1 MVKKNIYT
9 NNELKR
15 NFILKKNQDKSYIN
29 LVKSQEIIDLADNQI
44 NSSLD
49 ILNNLTKKKY
59 TYNTI
64 LNIDSEV
71 KNPNYEVKN
80 VKCEKSIEEIYEQYT
95 NEYGYEEV
103 GLEDILTSEEFDIAD
118 ERLEEIELEFS
129 KLTKLNSVD
138 MKFLMLATALQTT
151 KSLTFP
157 YVAKK
162 YGYGEYINKE
172 DRLDHDDV
180 SIKKEQKESKDK
192 FRDKHQQ
199 NHENGNWIN
208 MIYQTPPYDIT
219 KGSADLGINM
229 GGRYHRQPTL
239 GHDPILGFI
248 FGTANI
254 LTDTIT
260 FTNFSTN
267 IVERAPKMKITN
279 KTLNLYELANKS
291 YDVIKEDYFNLPA
304 ALFAQYMHLKSD
316 INTKLGLPVP
326 IISII
331 NNNYSSELYRKGY
344 DALCFKRDVGIVG
357 VSFSVSQFIDM
368 IIGILHSFYRQDNE
382 DIGLYEV
389 KTRKI
394 LLYSNLIATT
404 SSVIATVILKN
415 PKIFDIGS
423 GISTLTR
430 LFTDIRFILRIKQ
443 EFISMRIEEE
453 LQEELDKI
461 DSLLNKL

>member
-1 MVKKNIYT
+1 MGKKNIYT

-15 NFILKKNQDKSYIN
+15 NFILKKNQDKSCIE
-29 LVKSQEIIDLADNQI
+29 LEKSQEIIDFADNQI

-71 KNPNYEVKN
+71 KKSNCKVKN
-80 VKCEKSIEEIYEQYT
+80 VKGEKSIEEIYEKYT
-95 NEYGYEEV
+95 SEYGYEEV
-103 GLEDILTSEEFDIAD
+103 GLEDVLTAEEFDIAD

-129 KLTKLNSVD
+129 KLTKLSSVD

-199 NHENGNWIN
+199 NHE
-208 MIYQTPPYDIT
+208 

-267 IVERAPKMKITN
+267 IVERTPKMKITN
-279 KTLNLYELANKS
+279 KTLNLYELANQS

-357 VSFSVSQFIDM
+357 VSFSISQFIDM

-423 GISTLTR
+423 EISTLTR

>member
-1 MVKKNIYT
+1 MYT
-9 NNELKR
+9 NDELKR
-15 NFILKKNQDKSYIN
+15 NFILKKNQDVSNADLKKSREILN
-29 LVKSQEIIDLADNQI
+29 LTDAQIKTSLNLLEKSTGKKYNVDSISIVEF
-44 NSSLD
+44 SED
-49 ILNNLTKKKY
+49 ILENKDINK
-59 TYNTI
+59 
-64 LNIDSEV
+64 
-71 KNPNYEVKN
+71 KN
-80 VKCEKSIEEIYEQYT
+80 VKSIEQIFENYEG
-95 NEYGYEEV
+95 EFGYEEV
-103 GLEDILTSEEFDIAD
+103 RLEDILTAEEFDIAD
-118 ERLEEIELEFS
+118 EKLEEIEREFS

-138 MKFLMLATALQTT
+138 IKFLMLATALQTT

-267 IVERAPKMKITN
+267 IVERTPKMKITN

-357 VSFSVSQFIDM
+357 VSFSISQFIDM
-368 IIGILHSFYRQDNE
+368 IIGILHSFYRQDNGN
-382 DIGLYEV
+382 IGLYEV

-404 SSVIATVILKN
+404 SSVIASTILKN

-453 LQEELDKI
+453 LQEELEKI
-461 DSLLNKL
+461 DSLYNQL

>member
-1 MVKKNIYT
+1 MYT
-9 NNELKR
+9 NDELKR
-15 NFILKKNQDKSYIN
+15 NFILKKNQDVSNADLKKSREILN
-29 LVKSQEIIDLADNQI
+29 LTDAQIKTSLNLLEKSTGKKYNVDSISIEEF
-44 NSSLD
+44 SED
-49 ILNNLTKKKY
+49 ILENKDINK
-59 TYNTI
+59 
-64 LNIDSEV
+64 
-71 KNPNYEVKN
+71 KN
-80 VKCEKSIEEIYEQYT
+80 VKSIEQIFENYEG
-95 NEYGYEEV
+95 EFGYEEV
-103 GLEDILTSEEFDIAD
+103 RLEDILTAEEFDIAD
-118 ERLEEIELEFS
+118 EKLEEIEREFS

-138 MKFLMLATALQTT
+138 IKFLMLATALQTT

-267 IVERAPKMKITN
+267 IVERTPKMKITN

-344 DALCFKRDVGIVG
+344 DAICFKRDV
-357 VSFSVSQFIDM
+357 
-368 IIGILHSFYRQDNE
+368 
-382 DIGLYEV
+382 
-389 KTRKI
+389 
-394 LLYSNLIATT
+394 
-404 SSVIATVILKN
+404 
-415 PKIFDIGS
+415 
-423 GISTLTR
+423 
-430 LFTDIRFILRIKQ
+430 
-443 EFISMRIEEE
+443 
-453 LQEELDKI
+453 
-461 DSLLNKL
+461 